1 MSYERRI
8 NVGLRHTNMDELT
21 SKANDLCI
29 NREVRREERW
39 PLSRRGLEPVKLSHD
54 KPVCQQPS

>member
-29 NREVRREERW
+29 NREVRREER
-39 PLSRRGLEPVKLSHD
+39 
-54 KPVCQQPS
+54 